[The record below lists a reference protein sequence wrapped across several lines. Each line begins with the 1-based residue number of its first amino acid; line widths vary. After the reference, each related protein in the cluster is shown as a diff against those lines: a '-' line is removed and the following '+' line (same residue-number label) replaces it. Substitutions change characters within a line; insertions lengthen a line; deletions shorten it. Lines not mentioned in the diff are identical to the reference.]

1 MITGVARAAQSG
13 GGIDGGHPGLL
24 LSQEG
29 SECCLNYCLIT
40 VWSVAADPAE
50 AAASVLS

>member
-1 MITGVARAAQSG
+1 MLSYKAYDDNANVVVAGVARAAQSG

-24 LSQEG
+24 LSQVG

-40 VWSVAADPAE
+40 V
-50 AAASVLS
+50 